1 MSGHSKWAGIKH
13 KKAVVDAK
21 RGQAFTK
28 AAREITIA
36 AKEGGGDVTAN
47 FRLRL
52 AMQKARE
59 ANMPADKIQAA
70 IDRGTGAAKGDA
82 LEELRYE
89 GFGPAGVAII
99 VDAVTDNRNRTAPQI
114 RHLFSKYG
122 GNLGEANSVGW
133 MFERKGILSVAL
145 AGRDAEEVE
154 LAAIEAGAEDIQ
166 EDLQGEQEQQGPRL
180 LITTPPESFEAVRRA
195 LEAAG
200 LEIENAELTL
210 QPQQTV
216 PVDEDRAPAV
226 LRLIEYLEED
236 DDVQQVYANFD
247 IPDEVLER
255 VSESV

>member
-21 RGQAFTK
+21 RGQTFTK

-36 AKEGGGDVTAN
+36 AKEGGGDLDGN

-52 AMQKARE
+52 AVQKARE
-59 ANMPADKIQAA
+59 VNMPADRIQSA
-70 IDRGTGAAKGDA
+70 IDRGTGAARGDA

-89 GFGPAGVAII
+89 GFGPAGVAIM

-133 MFERKGILSVAL
+133 MFERKGVIEANLN
-145 AGRDAEEVE
+145 GRDSDDVE

-166 EDLQGEQEQQGPRL
+166 DQDGHLEV
-180 LITTPPESFEAVRRA
+180 TTQPESFEAVREA
-195 LEAAG
+195 LQSQG
-200 LEIENAELTL
+200 VEIENAELTM

-216 PVDEDRAPAV
+216 PVDEDHAAQV

-247 IPDEVLER
+247 IPDHVLER